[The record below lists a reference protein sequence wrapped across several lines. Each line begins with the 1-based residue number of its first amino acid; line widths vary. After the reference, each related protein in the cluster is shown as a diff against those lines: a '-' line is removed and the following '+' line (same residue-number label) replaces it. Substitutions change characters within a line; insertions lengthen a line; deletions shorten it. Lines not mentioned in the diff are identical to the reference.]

1 MVSDILSDNDARKEE
16 FGANSYLYIPG
27 FTVAAKTGTTDDK
40 RDNWTLGYTPSV
52 AVGAWVGNNDNS
64 AMNQALASGITGA
77 APIWNRIM
85 RAALSGKKNEPFVRP
100 SNIIEMD
107 VDAYGG
113 GTPVPSAATR
123 KERFIKGTEP
133 TGPAYIYKNVKVSR
147 HDNNKLANAVE
158 VGNGQYDLK
167 QYVVFA
173 EADPISTD
181 GHNRWQEAIDPWV
194 ATQGDSKFHP
204 PTDTYQGT
212 DTIGMNVKSPK
223 DMTRV
228 DSNSVT
234 VDVAVS
240 TLNDLDRVE
249 ISLDG
254 SIVQTVHDK
263 NVNVTITVANG
274 SHIIHLEVV
283 DTKGNHASNDLHV
296 GINADY
302 VAQTPTPASP

>member
-1 MVSDILSDNDARKEE
+1 
-16 FGANSYLYIPG
+16 
-27 FTVAAKTGTTDDK
+27 
-40 RDNWTLGYTPSV
+40 
-52 AVGAWVGNNDNS
+52 
-64 AMNQALASGITGA
+64 MNQALASGVTGA
-77 APIWNRIM
+77 APIWRRIIL
-85 RAALSGKKNEPFVRP
+85 AALSGKRDEPFTRP
-100 SNIIEMD
+100 GNIIDMD

-133 TGPAYIYKNVKVSR
+133 TGPGYIYKNVKVSR
-147 HDNNKLANAVE
+147 HDNGKLANSVE
-158 VGNGQYDLK
+158 IGNGQYDLK
-167 QYVVFA
+167 QYVVFT
-173 EADPISTD
+173 EQDPVSTD
-181 GHNRWQEAIDPWV
+181 GKNRWQVAIDAWV
-194 ATQGDSKFHP
+194 ASQGDSKFHP

-234 VDVAVS
+234 VEVVVS

-254 SIVQTVHDK
+254 SIVKTVHDK
-263 NVNVTITVANG
+263 NVNETITVPNG

-283 DTKGNHASNDLHV
+283 DNKGNHASNDLHV
-296 GINADY
+296 GINQDY
-302 VAQTPTPASP
+302 VAVTPTPTPTPS